1 MFLGV
6 QTSKDRQFELKSESQ
21 MHSFTRFGVSFNLD
35 KKNLFSDT
43 VFVTKLADLLSTH
56 LN

>member
-35 KKNLFSDT
+35 KKKTYSRIRFL
-43 VFVTKLADLLSTH
+43 
-56 LN
+56 